1 MKIHLKQIAAEGL
14 HLEGDET
21 CPIPELEKDGIRCI
35 GPLHYNLD
43 LGVSNGALWA
53 NGSLT
58 QPVELSCVSCLEK
71 FVHEIKVPAF
81 AIHMELHGPET
92 VDLSPLIREDL
103 LLNLPAYPH
112 CDRESDRKCKASIP
126 QPGEA
131 ESKRKPD
138 WSALDKLEIKK

>member
-1 MKIHLKQIAAEGL
+1 MRRVRFRNWKRTVFGAWVLSITISISEFPTG
-14 HLEGDET
+14 
-21 CPIPELEKDGIRCI
+21 RF
-35 GPLHYNLD
+35 GPM
-43 LGVSNGALWA
+43 AR
-53 NGSLT
+53 LT
-58 QPVELSCVSCLEK
+58 QPVEMSCVSCLEK

-112 CDRESDRKCKASIP
+112 CDREGDRKCKATIP
-126 QPGEA
+126 PPAEA

-138 WSALDKLEIKK
+138 WSALDKLK

>member
-1 MKIHLKQIAAEGL
+1 MCGAWA
-14 HLEGDET
+14 
-21 CPIPELEKDGIRCI
+21 
-35 GPLHYNLD
+35 PLHYNLD

-58 QPVELSCVSCLEK
+58 QPVEMSCVSCLEK

-112 CDRESDRKCKASIP
+112 CDREGDRKCKATIP
-126 QPGEA
+126 RPAEA

-138 WSALDKLEIKK
+138 WSALDKLNVKK